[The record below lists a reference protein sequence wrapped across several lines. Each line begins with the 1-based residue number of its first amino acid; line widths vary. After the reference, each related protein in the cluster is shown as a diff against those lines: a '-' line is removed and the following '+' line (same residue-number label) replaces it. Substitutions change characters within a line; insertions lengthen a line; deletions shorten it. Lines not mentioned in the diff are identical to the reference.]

1 MVYGNECE
9 KFYCMFRHKKYFHES
24 EEDKEDEDDND
35 GDDECDEEIDDNNSV
50 KLSEIEPALLKVES
64 AMERVSELLK
74 SSKLKCDK
82 CDFTAK
88 NQNGLNMHTRAKNTD
103 KSN

>member
-1 MVYGNECE
+1 
-9 KFYCMFRHKKYFHES
+9 MFRHEKHFQES
-24 EEDKEDEDDND
+24 LEDNEDEDDND
-35 GDDECDEEIDDNNSV
+35 NSDRECDEQNDDTSAV
-50 KLSEIEPALLKVES
+50 KLSEIEPVLLKVES

-88 NQNGLNMHTRAKNTD
+88 NQNGLNMHTRAKHTD

>member
-1 MVYGNECE
+1 
-9 KFYCMFRHKKYFHES
+9 MFRHEKHFQES
-24 EEDKEDEDDND
+24 EEDEDDNED
-35 GDDECDEEIDDNNSV
+35 NDRECDEENDDSNVV
-50 KLSEIEPALLKVES
+50 KLSEIEPVILKVES

-74 SSKLKCDK
+74 YSKLKCDK

-88 NQNGLNMHTRAKNTD
+88 NQNGLNMHTKAKHTD